1 MDEMP
6 TSTVWTRHSSTFPR
20 IRGGDPD
27 MYGTNISIEIFSPHM
42 RG

>member
-20 IRGGDPD
+20 MCGGDPYTED
-27 MYGTNISIEIFSPHM
+27 KGDFEIPFSPHT